1 MNNRLDMIEY
11 LKDPISSLAKIPN
24 TIPTYLESVSKLLRR
39 ALELPADF
47 KQINDVLPQI
57 KDP

>member
-1 MNNRLDMIEY
+1 MIEY
-11 LKDPISSLAKIPN
+11 LKDPIGSLAKIPN
-24 TIPTYLESVSKLLRR
+24 TIPSYLESISKLLRR
-39 ALELPADF
+39 ALEFPADF